1 MQFLDTKSCDPDLC
15 LSSCLQV
22 LRLAGSCL
30 LWSRVERRRR
40 MVKGFFGGVRH
51 ENAYKDCHAA
61 LGRWLVR
68 RYTIEQVE
76 SVTSQQCNAL
86 SGMCHLAQQPARLL
100 R

>member
-1 MQFLDTKSCDPDLC
+1 MF
-15 LSSCLQV
+15 V
-22 LRLAGSCL
+22 IL
-30 LWSRVERRRR
+30 LEGPAPCWLVSAV
-40 MVKGFFGGVRH
+40 VKGGKAQKNGKKGFLGGVRH
-51 ENAYKDCHAA
+51 ENPYKDCHAA

-100 R
+100 S